1 LSSCFSGT
9 DSSSENIL
17 ARVYSDYLY
26 ESELDDLVPAGTNA
40 KDSLSIVHS
49 YINNWVSQKLFL
61 YKAEKNLLE
70 EDKRFKKQLD
80 EYRNSLMIYKYET
93 KLISQNLDTVVS
105 DAEIETYY
113 NNNIGNFQLK
123 DNIVKTFYAR
133 FEDTEPTLNR
143 IKSFFY
149 SNTPEYRDSLE
160 VYIENFADLFY
171 LNDETWILFD
181 DVLKYVP
188 IKTYNKE
195 AYLQNHRKIEIEE
208 EPYIYFV
215 YFSDFKIKEGVSPLS
230 FEKGNIR
237 QIILNQRKLQIINKM
252 REEVFQTA
260 LKDNDFEIY

>member
-1 LSSCFSGT
+1 MSSCFSGT
-9 DSSSENIL
+9 DNSSESIL
-17 ARVYSDYLY
+17 ARVYGDYLY
-26 ESELDDLVPAGTNA
+26 ESELEDLVPPGTNA
-40 KDSLSIVHS
+40 KDSISIVHS

-61 YKAEKNLLE
+61 YKAEKNLLD

-80 EYRNSLMIYKYET
+80 EYRNSLIIYKYET

-133 FEDTEPTLNR
+133 FEDTEPALKK

-149 SNTPEYRDSLE
+149 SNKTEYRDSLE
-160 VYIENFADLFY
+160 VYIEKYSDLFY
-171 LNDETWILFD
+171 LNDESWILFD
-181 DVLKYVP
+181 NVLKYVP

-208 EPYIYFV
+208 DHYIYFV
-215 YFSDFKIKEGVSPLS
+215 YFSDFKIKEGISPLS